1 MTDPAKRER
10 AAMGVLNRLP
20 DDWRVGALIGLVIG
34 RLSLALA
41 LVAACDAIAPGGTVP
56 MGNDPLPLPADL
68 AALIDNDPGIRLMP
82 ADGSV
87 PQISPT
93 KAVEIA
99 GKALF
104 DDLDGNLVPRQDA
117 SVPDALVRRLMTNGP
132 EPWRSVWLVAYR
144 WKAGFDC
151 LTAEGGPG
159 PCRATSFYYID
170 DRTGELVLSGT
181 DTRE

>member
-1 MTDPAKRER
+1 MTDPVVRKR
-10 AAMGVLNRLP
+10 AAFDVLSRLP
-20 DDWRVGALIGLVIG
+20 DGWHVGARTALVLG
-34 RLSLALA
+34 RLSLAIA
-41 LVAACDAIAPGGTVP
+41 FVASCDAIAPVGNVP
-56 MGNDPLPLPADL
+56 MGNDPVPLPADL
-68 AALIDNDPGIRLMP
+68 AALIDDDPGIRLMP

-93 KAVEIA
+93 EAVEIA
-99 GKALF
+99 GEALLG
-104 DDLDGNLVPRQDA
+104 DLDGNVVPRQDP

-151 LTAEGGPG
+151 LSTEGGPG
-159 PCRATSFYYID
+159 PCKATSFYYID